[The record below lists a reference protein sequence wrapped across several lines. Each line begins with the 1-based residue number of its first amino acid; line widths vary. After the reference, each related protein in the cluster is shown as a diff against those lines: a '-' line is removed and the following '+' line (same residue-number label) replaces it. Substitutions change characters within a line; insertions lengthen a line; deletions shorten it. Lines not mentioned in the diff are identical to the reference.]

1 MKNFKNILYSYKQ
14 SKILHTSFIVAILTA
29 VLFFGFFLRD
39 YYIAKFFGFS
49 RESDRFYLVS
59 TIPMFLVGIFCIPFG
74 QVIMPFFDKI
84 KKPQF
89 SLAISYFFSISI
101 VFCLILCFIAYALY
115 DVLYLFKG
123 HPFQLSD
130 KLALLAF
137 LPLLLLSGWLILCNS
152 ILLHQKHYLLPNIA
166 QLIVP
171 LLAICFLFFFA
182 SSIGVYSVIL
192 GMVLGQFFNLMII
205 KSALKKEKIFFRGF
219 IFQPPD
225 DLKKVFWTGY
235 IYLVII
241 AIFNSVNI
249 PLSTFIASSL
259 GGGAVSIFNLGIKFN
274 LFFCG
279 LFTVVFSSVFLPYFS
294 KIFNSSGAIDLH
306 RETLFLLFFTS
317 VFLIPFSALAFFFSD
332 DLTFLIFHQ
341 IIKENSSILA
351 LSSVIKYS
359 LIQLP
364 FWVFNIIILKHGN
377 VMNRMELIALVSI
390 IISVLNLIFSL
401 FFIKFMN
408 VGGLSFSMAL
418 STGIGSFLLLLYC
431 LKQRYLNFLHGVT
444 ILLVWCSFIGLT
456 IILNQEKFLAFL
468 KKFLASYD

>member
-1 MKNFKNILYSYKQ
+1 MKNFKKNLYSYKQ
-14 SKILHTSFIVAILTA
+14 LKIFQASFIVAILTA

-39 YYIAKFFGFS
+39 YYIAKFFGFGK
-49 RESDRFYLVS
+49 ESDRFYLVS
-59 TIPMFLVGIFCIPFG
+59 TIPMFFVSIFCVPFG
-74 QVIMPFFDKI
+74 QAIMPFFEKI

-101 VFCLILCFIAYALY
+101 VFCLILCFISYALY
-115 DVLYLFKG
+115 DLLYLFKG
-123 HPFQLSD
+123 HPFHISD

-152 ILLHQKHYLLPNIA
+152 ILLNQRYYLLPNIA

-171 LLAICFLFFFA
+171 LSAICFLFFFA
-182 SSIGVYSVIL
+182 SSIGVYSVIF

-205 KSALKKEKIFFRGF
+205 KSVLKKEKIFFRGL
-219 IFQPPD
+219 IFQPPHA
-225 DLKKVFWTGY
+225 LKKFFWTGY
-235 IYLVII
+235 IYLVVI
-241 AIFNSVNI
+241 AVFTSVNI

-259 GGGAVSIFNLGIKFN
+259 GAGAVSIFNLGIKFN

-279 LFTVVFSSVFLPYFS
+279 LFTAVFSSVFLPYFS
-294 KIFNSSGAIDLH
+294 KVFHSKGTIDLH
-306 RETLFLLFFTS
+306 NETTFLLFFTS
-317 VFLIPFSALAFFFSD
+317 VFLIPFSVLAFFYSD

-341 IIKENSSILA
+341 IMKENSSILA

-364 FWVFNIIILKHGN
+364 FWVFNAIILKHGN
-377 VMNRMELIALVSI
+377 VMNRMGLIALVSI
-390 IISVLNLIFSL
+390 IISVLNLIFGL

-431 LKQRYLNFLHGVT
+431 LQQKYLNFLNGVT
-444 ILLVWCSFIGLT
+444 IFLVWSLFVGLT
-456 IILNQEKFLAFL
+456 ILLNQEKFLSFL
-468 KKFLASYD
+468 KKFLSLL